1 MYKKII
7 IILLVLILAPAAYA
21 GNNTCTIKASRD
33 LEYIRVFDVDSD
45 GNIKYGYSTGYCGRE
60 ILVVGGPLKQGT
72 VVEVKSS
79 NGTIIYNYKSVN
91 DNLPF
96 GGFNEPCDN
105 NRVITIP

>member
-1 MYKKII
+1 
-7 IILLVLILAPAAYA
+7 
-21 GNNTCTIKASRD
+21 
-33 LEYIRVFDVDSD
+33 
-45 GNIKYGYSTGYCGRE
+45 
-60 ILVVGGPLKQGT
+60 LKQGT